1 MRSLLQLKHSQSP
14 HNEGIA
20 KVPLPPQDQ
29 DRITNIFFPHIE
41 HEKREVMDSGCRF
54 AYYTTADTATKI
66 LESKQIWL
74 RNTAVMNDY
83 SEVEYGFNC
92 LNCAYK
98 TEPGINFNT
107 ALNTCFPGL
116 DDEVKELFN
125 GWLPIIREDTYVTC
139 VSEHLPDEDQHGRLS
154 MWRAYGCGTGV
165 ALVINGAVMFG
176 NTQVLKVFSSPVA
189 YERPNTVADQ
199 LNKIAKNISNDVDF
213 LRSVGRD
220 VMKNSVFNM
229 FLFGI
234 LCTKH
239 PGFHEERE
247 WRAIASPK
255 IYPTPHCTSA
265 IEVIYG
271 TPQRVLKLD
280 LKDHQAKGLVGLA
293 IPELIERIIIG
304 PCQFPA
310 IIRAAFL
317 ELLQEAGVPDAAKRI
332 IISDIPL
339 RQA

>member
-1 MRSLLQLKHSQSP
+1 MESK
-14 HNEGIA
+14 
-20 KVPLPPQDQ
+20 
-29 DRITNIFFPHIE
+29 
-41 HEKREVMDSGCRF
+41 KREVMSAGCRF
-54 AYYTTADTATKI
+54 VYYTTADTATKI

-83 SEVEYGFNC
+83 SEVQYGFRC
-92 LNCAYK
+92 LDAAYSA
-98 TEPGINFNT
+98 EPGKNFNI
-107 ALNTCFPGL
+107 ALNTCFQGL
-116 DDEVKELFN
+116 ADEVRDLFN
-125 GWLPIIREDTYVTC
+125 GWLPIISEDTYVTC
-139 VSEHLPDEDQHGRLS
+139 LSQHLSKEDQHGRLS

-165 ALVINGAVMFG
+165 ALVINGAVMFS
-176 NTQVLKVFSSPVA
+176 NTHVLQVFSSPVA
-189 YERPNTVADQ
+189 YEEPHIVAER

-213 LRSVGRD
+213 LRGVGRD
-220 VMKNSVFNM
+220 DVKKAVFNM

-247 WRAIASPK
+247 WRAIASPQ
-255 IYPTPHCTSA
+255 IWPTPHCSFA
-265 IEVIYG
+265 IEVIHG

-280 LKDHQAKGLVGLA
+280 LKNHPEQGLSGLA
-293 IPELIERIIIG
+293 IPELIDRIIIG

-317 ELLQEAGVPDAAKRI
+317 ELLQQAGVSDANERV

-339 RQA
+339 RQM